1 MASEAQDMG
10 GAIQEHDPGPI
21 LPAKENYNPELHK
34 LSSDFAGGEWKTFHD
49 FLPDT
54 PDPFMYGPSTDKRT
68 PLSFQALKAFIAD
81 SKNDIPGV
89 AREDRVCTAVPNG
102 AELAVLYL
110 TVSVRYTVAPL
121 NLFLTAEEFEFEF
134 EDLPAKGLIVQKND
148 SLTEEEA
155 MATGTAV
162 AQARK
167 KKLPIIMQLIPSPDV
182 VGLFVLEKHAVGKP
196 LKGETLEAP
205 LETVLREN
213 ICLVLHTSGT
223 TKKPKIVPITH
234 ESMAV
239 GGLCHAAANLIG
251 PDDVFIN
258 TMPMFHIAGLM
269 ENLLMSA
276 FSKAKFIALPGQFKL
291 GTFYEHMLKE
301 PYPTCYS
308 AVPAHHLSLMQLAV
322 ESAKASGK
330 PFECNLRV
338 IRNDSAALLPS
349 LALQMEEN
357 LKATVLPAYSMTE
370 ANPLCSNPRY
380 GVRKLKSVGPTVG
393 PELVIM
399 AGWPDNTKMKP
410 GEEGEVCV
418 KGASVM
424 KGYEMRP
431 HMDKDPNIETFTDGY
446 MRSGDKGWVD
456 EDGYL
461 YLIGRFKEL
470 INRAGE
476 KISPFEVEDGLR
488 KHEAV
493 KDVLCF
499 SCPHEVLGEAV
510 GVVVVLN
517 EGKTVKLFELRQWLM
532 SRKILQD
539 KWCPEV
545 LVVMPDLPKG
555 ATGKPARINLAKK
568 LGLTPLD
575 GNLREITHP
584 GL

>member
-1 MASEAQDMG
+1 MAQS
-10 GAIQEHDPGPI
+10 
-21 LPAKENYNPELHK
+21 
-34 LSSDFAGGEWKTFHD
+34 WR
-49 FLPDT
+49 FL
-54 PDPFMYGPSTDKRT
+54 R
-68 PLSFQALKAFIAD
+68 
-81 SKNDIPGV
+81 
-89 AREDRVCTAVPNG
+89 
-102 AELAVLYL
+102 
-110 TVSVRYTVAPL
+110 
-121 NLFLTAEEFEFEF
+121 AEEYEFEF

-148 SLTEEEA
+148 TLTEEEA

-167 KKLPIIMQLIPSPDV
+167 KKLPVIMQLTPSPDV
-182 VGLFVLEKHAVGKP
+182 VGLFALEKHAVGKP
-196 LKGETLEAP
+196 LKGEVLKDP
-205 LETVLREN
+205 LGTVQRDH

-234 ESMAV
+234 ESMAI
-239 GGLCHAAANLIG
+239 GGLCHAAANLLG

-269 ENLLMSA
+269 ENLLMSLN
-276 FSKAKFIALPGQFKL
+276 SKAKFIALPGQYQV

-301 PYPTCYS
+301 PFPTCYS
-308 AVPAHHLSLMQLAV
+308 AVPAHHMSLMQLAA
-322 ESAKASGK
+322 EMEKASRK
-330 PFECNLRV
+330 PFENNLRV

-349 LALQMEEN
+349 LAEQMEDQ
-357 LKATVLPAYSMTE
+357 LKATVMPAYSMTE
-370 ANPLCSNPRY
+370 ANPLCSNPRH

-399 AGWPDNTKMKP
+399 AGWPDSKRMAP

-418 KGASVM
+418 KGATVM

-431 HMDKDPNIETFTDGY
+431 HMEKDPNIESFTDGF
-446 MRSGDKGWVD
+446 MRSGDKGWID

-476 KISPFEVEDGLR
+476 KISPFEVEDAIR
-488 KHEAV
+488 KHEVV

-499 SCPHEVLGEAV
+499 SCSHEMLGETV

-517 EGKTVKLFELRQWLM
+517 EGATLKLFDLRQWLM
-532 SRKILQD
+532 GRKVLQD

-545 LVVMPDLPKG
+545 LVIMPELPKG
-555 ATGKPARINLAKK
+555 PTGKPARINLAKK
-568 LGLTPLD
+568 LDVGTLD
-575 GNLREITHP
+575 GTLKEVTHP